1 MTGILLID
9 YRYGDFVESINFLLI
24 RGTKINVEPGNMKE
38 GTLLSSI
45 ANNTTAKQIH
55 LKERLIQNSGNFSLF
70 VSYSECNSAL
80 LKTAQSKLNAFI
92 LLFTI
97 KRVCP

>member
-1 MTGILLID
+1 MTAILLID

-24 RGTKINVEPGNMKE
+24 RGSKINVEPGNMKE

-55 LKERLIQNSGNFSLF
+55 LKER
-70 VSYSECNSAL
+70 
-80 LKTAQSKLNAFI
+80 
-92 LLFTI
+92 
-97 KRVCP
+97 